1 MNNWNKTILLLII
14 NSLLL
19 VIIQPAYA
27 TLGVWSSRMS
37 WINFSGSSDAISA
50 KMVRKL
56 INVPAKWAADIA
68 SYTDNPP
75 ITITL
80 GWTYF
85 SATEKCGSVVKQN
98 IQGGARS
105 VQKKETAKSII
116 VSTMSCSSTRYGKSS
131 GRHEYKYGGNTVRDD
146 WYQQDVIP

>member
-1 MNNWNKTILLLII
+1 
-14 NSLLL
+14 
-19 VIIQPAYA
+19 
-27 TLGVWSSRMS
+27 MS

-56 INVPAKWAADIA
+56 GTTPAKWAADIA

-85 SATEKCGSVVKQN
+85 SATEKCGSVIKQN

-105 VQKKETAKSII
+105 VQKKETANGIF
-116 VSTMSCSSTRYGKSS
+116 VTTMSCSSTRYGKSA
-131 GRHEYKYGGNTVRDD
+131 GKHEYKFGGNTVRDD